1 MTDGWATPARAAALA
16 DAILV
21 LHAGVVAFVVLG
33 TLAILVGGPLGWP
46 VVRSLALRAAHLA
59 LMLLIALQAW
69 LGRLC
74 PLTGWEQALRL
85 RAGQDTYGGSFIQ
98 HWLSRLIF
106 FEAPWW
112 AFVAA
117 YTTFSALVLAGWWR
131 WPPRR
136 RRAGPAH

>member
-1 MTDGWATPARAAALA
+1 M
-16 DAILV
+16 

-33 TLAILVGGPLGWP
+33 TLAIVVGGPRGWP

-74 PLTGWEQALRL
+74 PLTGWEQALRS